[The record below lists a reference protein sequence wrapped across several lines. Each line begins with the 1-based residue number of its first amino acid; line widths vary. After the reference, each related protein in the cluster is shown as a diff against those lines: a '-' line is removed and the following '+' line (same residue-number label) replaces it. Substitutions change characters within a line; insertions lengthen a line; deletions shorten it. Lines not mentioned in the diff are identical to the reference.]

1 MGIPISTLGNLGRVL
16 IGFNGSTTRTWG
28 QIILSIE
35 VGPKR
40 LFFSHV
46 KPFPIKFHIGT
57 SIDSQNEGYPLK
69 LSLKSQLPY

>member
-1 MGIPISTLGNLGRVL
+1 MGILISTLGNLGRVL

-40 LFFSHV
+40 SFFSHV
-46 KPFPIKFHIGT
+46 KPLTIQFHIGT
-57 SIDSQNEGYPLK
+57 SIDSQNEGYPLN
-69 LSLKSQLPY
+69 LSPES